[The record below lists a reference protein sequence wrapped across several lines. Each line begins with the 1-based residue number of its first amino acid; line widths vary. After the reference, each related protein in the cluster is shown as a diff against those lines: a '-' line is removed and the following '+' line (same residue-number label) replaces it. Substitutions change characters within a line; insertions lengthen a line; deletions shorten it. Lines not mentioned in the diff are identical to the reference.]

1 MFDKSPFLSAIQHA
15 KSRDGECESPS
26 ERLLAYKLDDNDGI
40 AVAVGF
46 HGAMLNKVDYFLI
59 QEHQV
64 QLIELT
70 DLKDALQ
77 SCQQAI
83 ANELQMLRANNVKT
97 ASATKNIKKSVY
109 KELTFEFCKKWSGS
123 IAVLERMYRKAHE
136 QADPSY
142 SLLIVC
148 KNHTDVIMLDTLKNL
163 LVGMMGNIAVCNTQ
177 NLKECLIQIHL

>member
-1 MFDKSPFLSAIQHA
+1 MFDKNPFLSAIQHA

-46 HGAMLNKVDYFLI
+46 HGAMLSKVDYFLVSN
-59 QEHQV
+59 HQV

-70 DLKDALQ
+70 DLKDVLL
-77 SCQQAI
+77 SCQQTI
-83 ANELQMLRANNVKT
+83 ANELEVLRKSNVKT
-97 ASATKNIKKSVY
+97 VSARKDIIKSVY
-109 KELTFEFCKKWSGS
+109 KEPTYEFCKKWSGS

-177 NLKECLIQIHL
+177 NLKECLSQIHI